1 MSSVLSR
8 SRRADA
14 PEQAPAGPAPVVLPR
29 VDLLPPEIGQ
39 AARAR
44 QARLAAAAVV
54 ALAALGV
61 AGVWYSSTQ
70 STAEAQAELEA
81 AQATGAALQA
91 EIAQFAEVRQVTQEV
106 ADTRTQLSLAMAD
119 EVLWS
124 TYLTDLSLTVPD
136 QTWLTEM
143 TVTRQAPTP
152 PEADGTGG
160 SGSIGVVQFLGG
172 GDVHED
178 TAVWLES
185 LVDQDGYANPY
196 FTVSQLE
203 EDGRLHVT
211 FDSTVSLTPAALSGR
226 YLEGELP

>member
-1 MSSVLSR
+1 MSVLSR
-8 SRRADA
+8 TRRADA
-14 PEQAPAGPAPVVLPR
+14 PVEAPAGPAPVVLPR

-44 QARLAAAAVV
+44 QAKIAAGGVV
-54 ALAALGV
+54 ALVALGV
-61 AGVWYSSTQ
+61 AGVWYVSSQ
-70 STAEAQAELEA
+70 ATADAQTDLEA
-81 AQATGAALQA
+81 AQATGASLDA
-91 EIAQFAEVRQVTQEV
+91 EIAQFAEVRQVTQQV
-106 ADTRTQLSLAMAD
+106 ADTRAQLALAMAP

-143 TVTRQAPTP
+143 TVSRQVAEPAQP
-152 PEADGTGG
+152 DGTGG
-160 SGSIGVVQFLGG
+160 STALGVVQFLGG

-185 LVDQDGYANPY
+185 LSDQTGYANPY

-203 EDGRLHVT
+203 EDGRAHVT
-211 FDSTVSLTPAALSGR
+211 FDSTVTVTPAALSGR
-226 YLEGELP
+226 YTEGELP